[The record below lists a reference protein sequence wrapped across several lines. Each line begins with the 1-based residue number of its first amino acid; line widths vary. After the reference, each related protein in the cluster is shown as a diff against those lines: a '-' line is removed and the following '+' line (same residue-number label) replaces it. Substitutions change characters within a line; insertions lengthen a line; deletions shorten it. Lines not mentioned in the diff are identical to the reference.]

1 MTVYFSG
8 QCRKER
14 ILWIYSDLSVVCDE
28 RPVRDFCTLCTYDSG
43 WDLMFAG
50 VGDVFGADA

>member
-14 ILWIYSDLSVVCDE
+14 ILWICSDLSVVCDE
-28 RPVRDFCTLCTYDSG
+28 RSIRDFCTLCTYDSYDSG
-43 WDLMFAG
+43 VAG
-50 VGDVFGADA
+50 VGDVFGAAA